1 MKVSLN
7 WIRDYVKLPAD
18 ADLKKLA
25 FDLTMSTVEV
35 EDTVDL
41 GAAFH
46 DMVVGVIN
54 TIEQHP
60 NADKLRVCK
69 TDIGGGDIKDIVCGG
84 SNLREG
90 MKVAVALPGSVC
102 RWHGEGEPVEIKKS
116 KLRGME
122 SYGMICGAVEIGL
135 ENLFPSTE
143 EAHILDL
150 SEFDAMAG
158 TPLADALDLN
168 DIILEI
174 DNKSMTNR
182 PDLWG
187 HYGIAREIAAL
198 YDLPMVEFPHF
209 DRNVENTSGFH
220 VTVEDAERCP
230 RYLSAQIEGLYVKPS
245 PYQMQS
251 RIWKVGMRPINALV
265 DVTNYVML
273 ATGQPTHAFDSDH
286 IAGHVIVRRAGEGE
300 KLLLLNGKELALSS
314 DDLVIAD
321 DAGVVGLAGVMGGA
335 KDSILPETSKVILE
349 VANFDAKGIRRTA
362 LRYDNRTEASARYE
376 KAIDP
381 ERCDQAF
388 DLSMQL
394 FRELYPEMQVTG
406 LVDQYPQHLKQAEI
420 DVALSWLER
429 RLGKRLPPEE
439 IKHKMELL
447 GYTITFSG
455 DNMHVVVPTWRSTG
469 DVSIQAD
476 IMEEVARMYGYEN
489 FEAEPITTSFDGAI
503 NQLDKDLE
511 RHIKEYLA
519 IRCGMQEVFNYP
531 WMDEQF
537 VNAVLQ
543 STDGIL
549 YLSTPPSPA
558 EKYIRSSLLPNLCK
572 DVVKNERYYSEFA
585 IFETAQVFRDENYTS
600 PYDERE
606 KLPSQRKNV
615 AGAFA
620 SAGKDVTA
628 LFRKAKGVIEMMPR
642 YTHMEGFTF
651 RQTEKPVWADNVVW
665 LNIYLGEE
673 KVGDLA
679 LLAKKVSMACGIRNL
694 NVMLFEIDQDSL
706 KPFKS
711 RTNTFT
717 HMPEYPMTD
726 YDISMLLDGE
736 VQWKDVA
743 QTIGGVKSELLHGAA
758 FVDEYRGKQ
767 VPDGKKSMTVRLT
780 IGAKD
785 KTLTS
790 TEIEEA
796 ASNVLKKLVKR
807 FGAEL
812 RSK

>member
-7 WIRDYVKLPAD
+7 WIKDYVDLPAD
-18 ADLKKLA
+18 MDLKRLA
-25 FDLTMSTVEV
+25 YDLTMSTVEV
-35 EDTVDL
+35 EDTIELAKQFDN
-41 GAAFH
+41 
-46 DMVVGVIN
+46 MVVGRIK

-60 NADKLRVCK
+60 NADKLKVCK
-69 TDIGGGDIKDIVCGG
+69 TDIGGEVKDIVCGG
-84 SNLREG
+84 TNLRAG
-90 MKVAVALPGSVC
+90 MKVAVALPGAMC
-102 RWHGEGEPVEIKKS
+102 RWHGEGEPVEIKQS
-116 KLRGME
+116 KLRGVE
-122 SYGMICGAVEIGL
+122 SYGMICGAAEIGL
-135 ENLFPSTE
+135 ADLFPTKE

-150 SEFDAMAG
+150 SDFDAPAG

-198 YDLPMVEFPHF
+198 YDLPMKEFPHF
-209 DRNVENTSGFH
+209 DRNVENTAGFH

-230 RYLSAQIEGLYVKPS
+230 RYLSAQIEGLSVKPA
-245 PYQMQS
+245 PYEMQS
-251 RIWKVGMRPINALV
+251 RIWRVGMRPINALV
-265 DVTNYVML
+265 DITNYVML

-286 IAGHVIVRRAGEGE
+286 IAGHIIVRRAGEGE
-300 KLLLLNGKELALSS
+300 KLLLLNGKELTLTA

-335 KDSILPETSKVILE
+335 KDSILPETDKVILE

-394 FRELYPEMQVTG
+394 LSQLYPEMKVTG
-406 LVDQYPQHLKQAEI
+406 LVDEYPTHLKQAEI

-429 RLGKRLPPEE
+429 RLGKRLLPEE
-439 IKHKMELL
+439 IRHKLELL
-447 GYTITFSG
+447 GYTVSFEG
-455 DNMHVVVPTWRSTG
+455 DNMHLVVPTWRSTG

-489 FEAEPITTSFDGAI
+489 FEAEPITTTFDGAI

-511 RHIKEYLA
+511 RRIKEYLA
-519 IRCGMQEVFNYP
+519 IRCGMQEIFTYP

-543 STDGIL
+543 STEGIL
-549 YLSTPPSPA
+549 SLSTPPSPA
-558 EKYIRSSLLPNLCK
+558 ERFVRSSLLPNLCK
-572 DVVKNERYYSEFA
+572 AVVKNERYFNDFA
-585 IFETAQVFRDENYTS
+585 IFETAQVFRDENYTA
-600 PYDERE
+600 PYDARE

-620 SAGKDVTA
+620 STDKDITA
-628 LFRKAKGVIEMMPR
+628 LFRRVKGVVEMMAR
-642 YTHMEGFTF
+642 YVHMETLTF
-651 RQTEKPVWADNVVW
+651 RQEEKPIWADNVVW
-665 LNIYLGEE
+665 LNIYRGEE
-673 KVGDLA
+673 KVGDFA
-679 LLAKKVSMACGIRNL
+679 LLAKKVSMACGIKNL
-694 NVMLFEIDQDSL
+694 NVMLFQLDQDSL
-706 KPFKS
+706 VPLKS

-717 HMPEYPMTD
+717 HIAEYPMTD
-726 YDISMLLDGE
+726 YDISLLLDGS
-736 VQWKDVA
+736 VQWKDVV
-743 QTIGGVKSELLHGAA
+743 QTVGGIKSELLHGVS

-767 VPDGKKSMTVRLT
+767 VPAGKKSLTLRLS
-780 IGAKD
+780 IGSKE

-790 TEIEEA
+790 AEIEEVA
-796 ASNVLKKLVKR
+796 AGVLRKIAKR

-812 RSK
+812 RH

>member
-7 WIRDYVKLPAD
+7 WIRDYVQLPAD

-25 FDLTMSTVEV
+25 YDLTMSTVEV
-35 EDTVDL
+35 EDATDL
-41 GAAFH
+41 GASFH

-60 NADKLRVCK
+60 NADKLKMCK
-69 TDIGGGDIKDIVCGG
+69 TDIGGRVEDIVCGG

-90 MKVAVALPGSVC
+90 MKVAVALPGAMC
-102 RWHGEGEPVEIKKS
+102 KWHGEGDLVEIKKS
-116 KLRGME
+116 KLRGVD

-135 ENLFPSTE
+135 ADLFPTKE

-150 SEFDAMAG
+150 SDFDAPAG

-198 YDLPMVEFPHF
+198 YDLPMTQFPHF

-230 RYLSAQIEGLYVKPS
+230 RMTGTQIENVCVKPA
-245 PYQMQS
+245 PYWMQV
-251 RIWKVGMRPINALV
+251 RIWKTGMRPINALV
-265 DVTNYVML
+265 DITNYVML
-273 ATGQPTHAFDSDH
+273 ATGQPSHAYDSDH
-286 IAGHVIVRRAGEGE
+286 IAGHIIVRRAKAGET
-300 KLLLLNGKELALSS
+300 LTLLNGKELPLST
-314 DDLVIAD
+314 DDLTIAD
-321 DAGVVGLAGVMGGA
+321 DAGIVGLAGVMGGA
-335 KDSILPETSKVILE
+335 KDSILPTTSKVILE
-349 VANFDAKGIRRTA
+349 IANFQAAGIRRTA

-381 ERCDQAF
+381 ERCDQAL

-394 FRELYPEMQVTG
+394 FSDLYPEMKVTG
-406 LVDQYPQHLKQAEI
+406 LVDEYPRHLKQAEI
-420 DVALSWLER
+420 DVPLSWLER
-429 RLGKRLPPEE
+429 RLGKRLSPDE

-447 GYTITFSG
+447 GYSITFNS
-455 DNMHVVVPTWRSTG
+455 DNMHVMVPTWRSTG

-489 FEAEPITTSFDGAI
+489 FEAEPITTTFDGAI

-511 RHIKEYLA
+511 RRIKEYLA
-519 IRCGMQEVFNYP
+519 IRCGMQEIFTYP
-531 WMDEQF
+531 WMEESY

-543 STDGIL
+543 STEGIL
-549 YLSTPPSPA
+549 SLSTPPSPA
-558 EKYIRSSLLPNLCK
+558 ERFVRSSLLPNLCK
-572 DVVKNERYYSEFA
+572 AVVKNERYFDEFS

-600 PYDERE
+600 PYDPRE

-620 SAGKDVTA
+620 TTDKDITA
-628 LFRKAKGVIEMMPR
+628 LFRKAKGVVEMMAR
-642 YTHMEGFTF
+642 YVHMETLTF

-665 LNIYLGEE
+665 LNIYRGDE

-679 LLAKKVSMACGIRNL
+679 LLAKKVSMVCGIKNL
-694 NVMLFEIDQDSL
+694 NVMLFQLDQDSL
-706 KPFKS
+706 VPLKS

-717 HMPEYPMTD
+717 HLAEYPMTD
-726 YDISMLLDGE
+726 YDISLLVDGS

-743 QTIGGVKSELLHGAA
+743 QTVRGIKSELLHGAA

-767 VPDGKKSMTVRLT
+767 VPAGKKSLTLRLA
-780 IGAKD
+780 IGSKD

-790 TEIEEA
+790 AEIEEV
-796 ASNVLKKLVKR
+796 ASGVLNKIAKR

-812 RSK
+812 RR

>member
-7 WIRDYVKLPAD
+7 WIRDYVQLPAD

-25 FDLTMSTVEV
+25 YDLTMSTVEV
-35 EDTVDL
+35 EDATDL
-41 GAAFH
+41 GASFH

-60 NADKLRVCK
+60 NADKLKVCK
-69 TDIGGGDIKDIVCGG
+69 TDIGGRVENIVCGG

-90 MKVAVALPGSVC
+90 MKVAVALPGAMC
-102 RWHGEGEPVEIKKS
+102 KWHGEGDLVEIKKS
-116 KLRGME
+116 KLRGVD

-135 ENLFPSTE
+135 ADLFPTKE

-150 SEFDAMAG
+150 SDFDAPAG

-198 YDLPMVEFPHF
+198 YDLPMTQFPHF

-230 RYLSAQIEGLYVKPS
+230 RMTGTQIENVCVKPA
-245 PYQMQS
+245 PYWMQV
-251 RIWKVGMRPINALV
+251 RIWKTGMRPINALV
-265 DVTNYVML
+265 DITNYVML
-273 ATGQPTHAFDSDH
+273 ATGQPSHAYDSDH
-286 IAGHVIVRRAGEGE
+286 IAGHIIVRRAKAGET
-300 KLLLLNGKELALSS
+300 LTLLNGKELPLST
-314 DDLVIAD
+314 DDLTIAD
-321 DAGVVGLAGVMGGA
+321 DAGIVGLAGVMGGA
-335 KDSILPETSKVILE
+335 KDSILPTTSKVILE
-349 VANFDAKGIRRTA
+349 IANFQAAGIRRTA

-381 ERCDQAF
+381 ERCDQAL

-394 FRELYPEMQVTG
+394 FSDLYPEMKVTG
-406 LVDQYPQHLKQAEI
+406 LVDEYPRHLKPAEI

-429 RLGKRLPPEE
+429 RLGKRLSPDE

-447 GYTITFSG
+447 GYSITFNG

-489 FEAEPITTSFDGAI
+489 FEAEPITTTFDGAI

-511 RHIKEYLA
+511 RRIKEYLA
-519 IRCGMQEVFNYP
+519 IRCGMQEIFTYP
-531 WMDEQF
+531 WMEESY

-543 STDGIL
+543 STEGIL
-549 YLSTPPSPA
+549 SLSTPPSPA
-558 EKYIRSSLLPNLCK
+558 ERFVRSSLLPNLCK
-572 DVVKNERYYSEFA
+572 AVVKNERYFDEFS

-600 PYDERE
+600 PYDPRE

-620 SAGKDVTA
+620 TTDKDITA
-628 LFRKAKGVIEMMPR
+628 LFRKAKGVVEMMAR
-642 YTHMEGFTF
+642 YVHMEALTF
-651 RQTEKPVWADNVVW
+651 KQAEKPVWADNVVW
-665 LNIYLGEE
+665 LNIYRGDE

-679 LLAKKVSMACGIRNL
+679 LLAKKVSMACGIKNM
-694 NVMLFEIDQDSL
+694 NVMLFQLDQDSL
-706 KPFKS
+706 VPLKS

-717 HMPEYPMTD
+717 HLAEYPMTD
-726 YDISMLLDGE
+726 YDISLLVDGS

-743 QTIGGVKSELLHGAA
+743 QTVRGIKSELLHGAA

-767 VPDGKKSMTVRLT
+767 VPAGKKSLTLRLA
-780 IGAKD
+780 IGSKD

-790 TEIEEA
+790 AEIEEV
-796 ASNVLKKLVKR
+796 ASGVLNKIAKR

-812 RSK
+812 RR

>member
-1 MKVSLN
+1 M
-7 WIRDYVKLPAD
+7 
-18 ADLKKLA
+18 
-25 FDLTMSTVEV
+25 
-35 EDTVDL
+35 
-41 GAAFH
+41 
-46 DMVVGVIN
+46 
-54 TIEQHP
+54 
-60 NADKLRVCK
+60 
-69 TDIGGGDIKDIVCGG
+69 
-84 SNLREG
+84 
-90 MKVAVALPGSVC
+90 
-102 RWHGEGEPVEIKKS
+102 EIKKS
-116 KLRGME
+116 KLRGVD

-135 ENLFPSTE
+135 ADLFPTKE

-150 SEFDAMAG
+150 SDFDAPAG

-198 YDLPMVEFPHF
+198 YDLPMTQFPHF

-230 RYLSAQIEGLYVKPS
+230 RMTGTQIENVCVKPA
-245 PYQMQS
+245 PYWMQV
-251 RIWKVGMRPINALV
+251 RIWKTGMRPINALV
-265 DVTNYVML
+265 DITNYVML
-273 ATGQPTHAFDSDH
+273 ATGQPSHAYDSDH
-286 IAGHVIVRRAGEGE
+286 IAGHIIVRRAKAGET
-300 KLLLLNGKELALSS
+300 LTLLNGKELPLST
-314 DDLVIAD
+314 DDLTIAD
-321 DAGVVGLAGVMGGA
+321 DAGIVGLAGVMGGA
-335 KDSILPETSKVILE
+335 KDSILPTTSKVILE
-349 VANFDAKGIRRTA
+349 IANFQAAGIRRTA

-381 ERCDQAF
+381 ERCDQAL

-394 FRELYPEMQVTG
+394 FSDLYPEMKVTG
-406 LVDQYPQHLKQAEI
+406 LVDEYPRHLKPAEI
-420 DVALSWLER
+420 DVPLSWLER
-429 RLGKRLPPEE
+429 RLGKRLPPDE

-447 GYTITFSG
+447 GYSITFNG

-489 FEAEPITTSFDGAI
+489 FEAEPITTTFDGAI

-511 RHIKEYLA
+511 RRIKEYLA
-519 IRCGMQEVFNYP
+519 IRCGMQEIFTYP
-531 WMDEQF
+531 WMEESY

-543 STDGIL
+543 STEGIL
-549 YLSTPPSPA
+549 SLSTPPSPA
-558 EKYIRSSLLPNLCK
+558 ERFVRSSLLPNLCK
-572 DVVKNERYYSEFA
+572 AVVKNERYFNEFS

-600 PYDERE
+600 PYDPRE

-620 SAGKDVTA
+620 TTGKDITA
-628 LFRKAKGVIEMMPR
+628 LFRKAKGVVEMMAR
-642 YTHMEGFTF
+642 YVHMETLTF

-665 LNIYLGEE
+665 LNIYRGDE

-679 LLAKKVSMACGIRNL
+679 LLAKKVSMACGIKNM
-694 NVMLFEIDQDSL
+694 NVMLFQLDQDSL
-706 KPFKS
+706 VPLKS

-717 HMPEYPMTD
+717 HLAEYPMTD
-726 YDISMLLDGE
+726 YDISLLVDGS

-743 QTIGGVKSELLHGAA
+743 QTVRGIKSELLHGAA

-767 VPDGKKSMTVRLT
+767 VPAGKKSLTLRLA
-780 IGAKD
+780 IGSKD

-790 TEIEEA
+790 AEIEEV
-796 ASNVLKKLVKR
+796 ASGVLNKIAKR

-812 RSK
+812 RR

>member
-7 WIRDYVKLPAD
+7 WIRDYVQLPAD

-25 FDLTMSTVEV
+25 YDLTMSTVEV
-35 EDTVDL
+35 EDTIELAKQFD
-41 GAAFH
+41 H
-46 DMVVGVIN
+46 MVVGVIN

-60 NADKLRVCK
+60 NADKLRVCM
-69 TDIGGGDIKDIVCGG
+69 TDIGGRVESIVCGG

-116 KLRGME
+116 KLRGVD

-135 ENLFPSTE
+135 ADLFPTKE

-150 SEFDAMAG
+150 SDFDAPAG

-198 YDLPMVEFPHF
+198 YDLPMKEFPHF
-209 DRNVENTSGFH
+209 DRNVANTSGFH

-230 RYLSAQIEGLYVKPS
+230 RYLSAQIEGLSVKPA

-265 DVTNYVML
+265 DITNYVML

-300 KLLLLNGKELALSS
+300 KLLLLNGKELALSG

-335 KDSILPETSKVILE
+335 KDSILPETDKVILE

-394 FRELYPEMQVTG
+394 LGQLYPEIKVTG
-406 LVDQYPQHLKQAEI
+406 LVDEYPRHLKQAEI
-420 DVALSWLER
+420 DVPLSWLER

-439 IKHKMELL
+439 IRHKMELL
-447 GYTITFSG
+447 GYDISFSG
-455 DNMHVVVPTWRSTG
+455 NNMHVVVPTWRSTG

-489 FEAEPITTSFDGAI
+489 FEAEPITTTFDGAI

-511 RHIKEYLA
+511 RRIKEYLA
-519 IRCGMQEVFNYP
+519 IRCGMQEIFTYP
-531 WMDEQF
+531 WMEESY

-543 STDGIL
+543 STEGIL
-549 YLSTPPSPA
+549 SLSTPPSPA
-558 EKYIRSSLLPNLCK
+558 ERFVRSSLLPNLCK
-572 DVVKNERYYSEFA
+572 AVVKNERYFDEFS

-600 PYDERE
+600 PYDPRE

-620 SAGKDVTA
+620 SADKDITA
-628 LFRKAKGVIEMMPR
+628 LFRKAKGVVEMMAR
-642 YTHMEGFTF
+642 YVHMETLTF

-665 LNIYLGEE
+665 LNICRGEE

-679 LLAKKVSMACGIRNL
+679 LLSKKVSMACGIKNL
-694 NVMLFEIDQDSL
+694 NVMLFQLDQDSL
-706 KPFKS
+706 VPLKS

-717 HMPEYPMTD
+717 HMAEYPMTD
-726 YDISMLLDGE
+726 YDISLLLDGS
-736 VQWKDVA
+736 VQWKDVL
-743 QTIGGVKSELLHGAA
+743 QTVGGIKSELLHGAS

-767 VPDGKKSMTVRLT
+767 VPAGKKSLTLRLS
-780 IGAKD
+780 IGSKE

-790 TEIEEA
+790 SEIEEV
-796 ASNVLKKLVKR
+796 ASNVLNKIAKR

-812 RSK
+812 RR

>member
-7 WIRDYVKLPAD
+7 WIRDYVQLPAD

-25 FDLTMSTVEV
+25 YDLTMSTVEV
-35 EDTVDL
+35 EDATDL
-41 GAAFH
+41 GASFH

-60 NADKLRVCK
+60 NADKLKVCK
-69 TDIGGGDIKDIVCGG
+69 TDIGGRVEDIVCGG

-90 MKVAVALPGSVC
+90 MKVAVALPGAMC
-102 RWHGEGEPVEIKKS
+102 KWHGEGDLVEIKKS
-116 KLRGME
+116 KLRGVD

-135 ENLFPSTE
+135 ADLFPTKE

-150 SEFDAMAG
+150 SDFDAPAG

-198 YDLPMVEFPHF
+198 YDLPMTQFPHF
-209 DRNVENTSGFH
+209 GRNVVNTAGFH

-230 RYLSAQIEGLYVKPS
+230 RMTGTQIENVCVKPA
-245 PYQMQS
+245 PYWMQV
-251 RIWKVGMRPINALV
+251 RIWKTGMRPINALV
-265 DVTNYVML
+265 DITNYVML
-273 ATGQPTHAFDSDH
+273 ATGQPSHAYDSDH
-286 IAGHVIVRRAGEGE
+286 IAGHIIVRRAKAGET
-300 KLLLLNGKELALSS
+300 LTLLNGKELPLST
-314 DDLVIAD
+314 DDLTIAD
-321 DAGVVGLAGVMGGA
+321 DAGIVGLAGVMGGA
-335 KDSILPETSKVILE
+335 KDSILPTTSKVILE
-349 VANFDAKGIRRTA
+349 IANFQAAGIRRTA

-381 ERCDQAF
+381 ERCDQAL

-394 FRELYPEMQVTG
+394 FSDLYPEMKVTG
-406 LVDQYPQHLKQAEI
+406 LVDEYPRHLKQAEI
-420 DVALSWLER
+420 DVPLSWLER
-429 RLGKRLPPEE
+429 RLGKRLSPDE

-447 GYTITFSG
+447 GYSITFNG

-489 FEAEPITTSFDGAI
+489 FEAEPITTTFDGAI

-511 RHIKEYLA
+511 RRIKEYLA
-519 IRCGMQEVFNYP
+519 IRCGMQEIFTYP
-531 WMDEQF
+531 WMEESY

-543 STDGIL
+543 STEGIL
-549 YLSTPPSPA
+549 SLSTPPSPA
-558 EKYIRSSLLPNLCK
+558 ERFVRSSLLPNLCK
-572 DVVKNERYYSEFA
+572 AVVKNERYFNEFS

-600 PYDERE
+600 PYDPRE

-620 SAGKDVTA
+620 TTDKDITA
-628 LFRKAKGVIEMMPR
+628 LFRKAKGVVEMMAR
-642 YTHMEGFTF
+642 YVHMEALTF

-665 LNIYLGEE
+665 LNIYRSEE

-679 LLAKKVSMACGIRNL
+679 LLAKKVSMACGIKNM
-694 NVMLFEIDQDSL
+694 NVMLFQLDQDSL
-706 KPFKS
+706 VPLKS

-717 HMPEYPMTD
+717 HLAEYPMTD
-726 YDISMLLDGE
+726 YDISLLVDGS

-743 QTIGGVKSELLHGAA
+743 QTVRGIKSELLHGAA

-767 VPDGKKSMTVRLT
+767 VPAGKKSLTLRLA
-780 IGAKD
+780 IGSKD

-790 TEIEEA
+790 AEIEEV
-796 ASNVLKKLVKR
+796 ASGVLNKIAKR

-812 RSK
+812 RR

>member
-7 WIRDYVKLPAD
+7 WIRDYVQLPAD

-25 FDLTMSTVEV
+25 YDLTMSTVEV
-35 EDTVDL
+35 EDTIELAKQFD
-41 GAAFH
+41 H
-46 DMVVGVIN
+46 MVVGVIN

-60 NADKLRVCK
+60 NADKLRVCM
-69 TDIGGGDIKDIVCGG
+69 TDIGGRVESIVCGG

-90 MKVAVALPGSVC
+90 MKVAVALPGSMC

-116 KLRGME
+116 KLRGVD

-135 ENLFPSTE
+135 ADLFPTDG
-143 EAHILDL
+143 EAVILDL
-150 SEFDAMAG
+150 SDFDAPAG

-198 YDLPMVEFPHF
+198 YDLPMKEFPHF

-230 RYLSAQIEGLYVKPS
+230 RMTGTQIENVCVKPA
-245 PYQMQS
+245 PYWMQV
-251 RIWKVGMRPINALV
+251 RIWKTGMRPINALV
-265 DVTNYVML
+265 DITNYVML
-273 ATGQPTHAFDSDH
+273 ATGQPSHAYDSDH
-286 IAGHVIVRRAGEGE
+286 IAGHIIVRRAKAGET
-300 KLLLLNGKELALSS
+300 LTLLNGKELPLST
-314 DDLVIAD
+314 DDLTIAD
-321 DAGVVGLAGVMGGA
+321 DAGIVGLAGVMGGA
-335 KDSILPETSKVILE
+335 KDSILPTTNKVILE
-349 VANFDAKGIRRTA
+349 IANFQAAGIRRTA

-394 FRELYPEMQVTG
+394 FRELYPDMQVTG
-406 LVDQYPQHLKQAEI
+406 LADYYPVPLQKAEI
-420 DVALSWLER
+420 DVPVSWLER
-429 RLGKRLPPEE
+429 RLGKTLTPED
-439 IKHKMELL
+439 ITAKLAPL
-447 GYTITFSG
+447 GFQLTFSG

-469 DVSIQAD
+469 DVSIKAD

-489 FEAEPITTSFDGAI
+489 FEAEPITTTFDGAI

-511 RHIKEYLA
+511 RRIKEYLA
-519 IRCGMQEVFNYP
+519 IRCGMQEIFTYP
-531 WMDEQF
+531 WMEESY

-543 STDGIL
+543 STEGIL
-549 YLSTPPSPA
+549 SLSTPPSPA
-558 EKYIRSSLLPNLCK
+558 ERFVRSSLLPNLCK
-572 DVVKNERYYSEFA
+572 AVVKNERYFDEFS

-600 PYDERE
+600 PYDPRE

-615 AGAFA
+615 AGAFVTTD
-620 SAGKDVTA
+620 KDITA
-628 LFRKAKGVIEMMPR
+628 LFRKAKGVVEMMAR
-642 YTHMEGFTF
+642 YVHMETLTF

-665 LNIYLGEE
+665 LNICRGEE

-679 LLAKKVSMACGIRNL
+679 LLSKKVSMACGIKNL
-694 NVMLFEIDQDSL
+694 NVMLFQLDQDSL
-706 KPFKS
+706 VPLKS

-717 HMPEYPMTD
+717 HMAEYPMTD
-726 YDISMLLDGE
+726 YDISLLLDGS
-736 VQWKDVA
+736 VQWKDVL
-743 QTIGGVKSELLHGAA
+743 QTVGGIKSELLHGAS

-767 VPDGKKSMTVRLT
+767 VPAGKKSLTLRLS
-780 IGAKD
+780 IGSKE

-790 TEIEEA
+790 SEIEEV
-796 ASNVLKKLVKR
+796 ASNVLNKIAKR

-812 RSK
+812 RR

>member
-7 WIRDYVKLPAD
+7 WIRDYVQLPAD

-25 FDLTMSTVEV
+25 YDLTMSTVEV
-35 EDTVDL
+35 EDTIELAKQFD
-41 GAAFH
+41 H
-46 DMVVGVIN
+46 MVVGVIN

-60 NADKLRVCK
+60 NADKLRVCM
-69 TDIGGGDIKDIVCGG
+69 TDIGGRVESIVCGG

-90 MKVAVALPGSVC
+90 MKVAVALPGAVC

-116 KLRGME
+116 KLRGVD

-135 ENLFPSTE
+135 ADLFPTKE

-150 SEFDAMAG
+150 SDFDAPAG

-198 YDLPMVEFPHF
+198 YDLPMKEFPHF
-209 DRNVENTSGFH
+209 DRNVANTAGFH

-230 RYLSAQIEGLYVKPS
+230 RYLSAQIEGLSVKPA

-265 DVTNYVML
+265 DITNYVML

-300 KLLLLNGKELALSS
+300 KLLLLNGKELALSG

-335 KDSILPETSKVILE
+335 KDSILPETDKVILE

-394 FRELYPEMQVTG
+394 LGQLYPEMKVTG
-406 LVDQYPQHLKQAEI
+406 LVDEYPQHLKQAEI
-420 DVALSWLER
+420 DVPLSWLER

-439 IKHKMELL
+439 IRHKMELL
-447 GYTITFSG
+447 GYGIAFSG

-489 FEAEPITTSFDGAI
+489 FEAEPITTTFDGAI

-511 RHIKEYLA
+511 RRIKEYLA
-519 IRCGMQEVFNYP
+519 IRCGMQEIFTYP
-531 WMDEQF
+531 WMEESY

-543 STDGIL
+543 STEGIL
-549 YLSTPPSPA
+549 SLSTPPSPA
-558 EKYIRSSLLPNLCK
+558 ERFVRSSLLPNLCK
-572 DVVKNERYYSEFA
+572 AVVKNERYFNEFS

-620 SAGKDVTA
+620 TTDKDITA
-628 LFRKAKGVIEMMPR
+628 LFRKAKGVVEMMAR
-642 YTHMEGFTF
+642 YVHMETLTF

-665 LNIYLGEE
+665 LNIYRGDE

-679 LLAKKVSMACGIRNL
+679 LLAKKVSMACGIKNL
-694 NVMLFEIDQDSL
+694 NVMLFQLDQDSL
-706 KPFKS
+706 VPLKS

-717 HMPEYPMTD
+717 HMAEYPMTD
-726 YDISMLLDGE
+726 YDISLLLDGS
-736 VQWKDVA
+736 VQWKDVL
-743 QTIGGVKSELLHGAA
+743 QTVGGIKSELLHGAS

-767 VPDGKKSMTVRLT
+767 VPAGKKSLTLRLS
-780 IGAKD
+780 IGSKE

-790 TEIEEA
+790 SEIEEV
-796 ASNVLKKLVKR
+796 ASNVLNKIAKR

-812 RSK
+812 RR

>member
-7 WIRDYVKLPAD
+7 WLRDYVELPHD
-18 ADLKKLA
+18 MDLKRLA
-25 FDLTMSTVEV
+25 YDLTMSTVEV
-35 EDTVDL
+35 EDATDL
-41 GAAFH
+41 GASFH
-46 DMVVGVIN
+46 DMVVGEIREVLP
-54 TIEQHP
+54 HP
-60 NADKLRVCK
+60 NADKLRICR
-69 TDIGGGDIKDIVCGG
+69 TDIGGGTVKEIVCGG
-84 SNLREG
+84 TNLRDG

-102 RWHGEGEPVEIKKS
+102 RWHGEGEPVEIHES
-116 KLRGME
+116 KLRGVD

-135 ENLFPSTE
+135 ADLFPTKE

-150 SEFDAMAG
+150 SDFDAPAG

-198 YDLPMVEFPHF
+198 YDLPMTQFPHF
-209 DRNVENTSGFH
+209 DRNVENTAGFH

-230 RYLSAQIEGLYVKPS
+230 RMTGTQIENVCVKPA
-245 PYQMQS
+245 PYWMQV
-251 RIWKVGMRPINALV
+251 RIWKTGMRPINALV
-265 DVTNYVML
+265 DITNYVML
-273 ATGQPTHAFDSDH
+273 ATGQPSHAYDSDH
-286 IAGHVIVRRAGEGE
+286 IAGHIIVRRAKAGET
-300 KLLLLNGKELALSS
+300 LTLLNGKELPLST
-314 DDLVIAD
+314 DDLTIAD
-321 DAGVVGLAGVMGGA
+321 DAGIVGLAGVMGGA
-335 KDSILPETSKVILE
+335 KDSILPTTSKVILE
-349 VANFDAKGIRRTA
+349 IANFQAAGIRRTA

-381 ERCDQAF
+381 ERCDQAL

-394 FRELYPEMQVTG
+394 FSDLYPEMKVTG
-406 LVDQYPQHLKQAEI
+406 LVDEYPRHLKQAEI
-420 DVALSWLER
+420 DVPLSWLER
-429 RLGKRLPPEE
+429 RLGKRLSPDE

-447 GYTITFSG
+447 GYSITFNG

-489 FEAEPITTSFDGAI
+489 FEAEPITTTFDGAI

-511 RHIKEYLA
+511 RRIKEYLA
-519 IRCGMQEVFNYP
+519 IRCGMQEIFTYP
-531 WMDEQF
+531 WMEESY

-543 STDGIL
+543 STEGIL
-549 YLSTPPSPA
+549 SLSTPPSPA
-558 EKYIRSSLLPNLCK
+558 ERFVRSSLLPNLCK
-572 DVVKNERYYSEFA
+572 AVVKNERYFNEFS

-620 SAGKDVTA
+620 TTGKDITA
-628 LFRKAKGVIEMMPR
+628 LFRKAKGVVEMMAR
-642 YTHMEGFTF
+642 YVHMEALTF
-651 RQTEKPVWADNVVW
+651 KQTEKPVWADNVVW
-665 LNIYLGEE
+665 LNIYRGDE

-679 LLAKKVSMACGIRNL
+679 LLAKKVSMACGIKNL
-694 NVMLFEIDQDSL
+694 NVMLFQLDQDAL
-706 KPFKS
+706 VPLKS

-717 HMPEYPMTD
+717 HLAEYPMTD
-726 YDISMLLDGE
+726 YDISLLVDGS

-743 QTIGGVKSELLHGAA
+743 QTVRGIKSELLHGAA

-767 VPDGKKSMTVRLT
+767 VPAGKKSLTLRLA
-780 IGAKD
+780 IGSKD

-790 TEIEEA
+790 AEIEEV
-796 ASNVLKKLVKR
+796 ASGVLNKIAKR

-812 RSK
+812 RR

>member
-7 WIRDYVKLPAD
+7 WIRDYVQLPAD

-25 FDLTMSTVEV
+25 YDLTMSTVEV
-35 EDTVDL
+35 EDTIELAKQFD
-41 GAAFH
+41 H
-46 DMVVGVIN
+46 MVVGVIN

-60 NADKLRVCK
+60 NADKLRICM
-69 TDIGGGDIKDIVCGG
+69 TDIGGRVESIVCGG

-116 KLRGME
+116 KLRGVD

-135 ENLFPSTE
+135 ADLFPTKE

-150 SEFDAMAG
+150 SDFDAPAG

-198 YDLPMVEFPHF
+198 YDLPMKEFPHF

-230 RYLSAQIEGLYVKPS
+230 RMTGTQIENVCVKPA
-245 PYQMQS
+245 PYWMQV
-251 RIWKVGMRPINALV
+251 RIWKTGMRPINALV
-265 DVTNYVML
+265 DITNYVML
-273 ATGQPTHAFDSDH
+273 ATGQPSHAYDSDH
-286 IAGHVIVRRAGEGE
+286 IAGHIIVRRAKAGET
-300 KLLLLNGKELALSS
+300 LTLLNGKELPLST
-314 DDLVIAD
+314 DDLTIAD
-321 DAGVVGLAGVMGGA
+321 DAGIVGLAGVMGGA
-335 KDSILPETSKVILE
+335 KDSILPTTSKVILE
-349 VANFDAKGIRRTA
+349 IANFQAAGIRRTA

-381 ERCDQAF
+381 ERCDQAL

-394 FRELYPEMQVTG
+394 FSDLYPEMKVTG
-406 LVDQYPQHLKQAEI
+406 LVDEYPQHLKQAEI

-439 IKHKMELL
+439 IRHKMELL
-447 GYTITFSG
+447 GYTISFDG

-489 FEAEPITTSFDGAI
+489 FEAEPITTTFDGAI

-511 RHIKEYLA
+511 RRIKEYLA
-519 IRCGMQEVFNYP
+519 IRCGMQEIFTYP
-531 WMDEQF
+531 WMEESY

-543 STDGIL
+543 STEGIL
-549 YLSTPPSPA
+549 SLSTPPSPA
-558 EKYIRSSLLPNLCK
+558 ERFVRSSLLPNLCK
-572 DVVKNERYYSEFA
+572 AVVKNERYFDEFS

-600 PYDERE
+600 PYDPRE

-615 AGAFA
+615 AGAFVTTD
-620 SAGKDVTA
+620 KDITA
-628 LFRKAKGVIEMMPR
+628 LFRKAKGVVEMMAR
-642 YTHMEGFTF
+642 YVHMEALTF

-665 LNIYLGEE
+665 LNIYRGEE

-679 LLAKKVSMACGIRNL
+679 LLSKKVSMACGIKNL
-694 NVMLFEIDQDSL
+694 NVMLFQLDQDSL
-706 KPFKS
+706 VPLKS

-717 HMPEYPMTD
+717 HMAEYPMTD
-726 YDISMLLDGE
+726 YDISLLLDGS
-736 VQWKDVA
+736 VQWKDVL
-743 QTIGGVKSELLHGAA
+743 QTIGGIKSELLHGAS

-767 VPDGKKSMTVRLT
+767 VPAGKKSLTLRLS
-780 IGAKD
+780 IGSKE

-790 TEIEEA
+790 SEIEEV
-796 ASNVLKKLVKR
+796 ASNVLNKIAKR

-812 RSK
+812 RR

>member
-7 WIRDYVKLPAD
+7 WIRDYVQLPAN

-25 FDLTMSTVEV
+25 YDLTMSTVEV
-35 EDTVDL
+35 EDATDL
-41 GAAFH
+41 GASFH

-60 NADKLRVCK
+60 NADKLKVCK
-69 TDIGGGDIKDIVCGG
+69 TDIGGRVEDIVCGG

-90 MKVAVALPGSVC
+90 MKVAVALPGAMC
-102 RWHGEGEPVEIKKS
+102 KWHGEGDLVEIKKS
-116 KLRGME
+116 KLRGVD

-135 ENLFPSTE
+135 ADLFPTKE

-150 SEFDAMAG
+150 SDFDAPAG

-198 YDLPMVEFPHF
+198 YDLPMTQFPHF

-230 RYLSAQIEGLYVKPS
+230 RMTGTQIENVCVKPA
-245 PYQMQS
+245 PYWMQV
-251 RIWKVGMRPINALV
+251 RIWKTGMRPINALV
-265 DVTNYVML
+265 DITNYVML
-273 ATGQPTHAFDSDH
+273 ATGQPSHAYDSDH
-286 IAGHVIVRRAGEGE
+286 IAGHIIVRRAKAGET
-300 KLLLLNGKELALSS
+300 LTLLNGKELPLST
-314 DDLVIAD
+314 DDLTIAD
-321 DAGVVGLAGVMGGA
+321 DAGIVGLAGVMGGA
-335 KDSILPETSKVILE
+335 KDSILPTTSKVILE
-349 VANFDAKGIRRTA
+349 IANFQAAGIRRTA

-381 ERCDQAF
+381 ERCDQAL

-394 FRELYPEMQVTG
+394 FSDLYPEMKVTG
-406 LVDQYPQHLKQAEI
+406 LVDEYPRHLKQAEI
-420 DVALSWLER
+420 DVPLSWLER
-429 RLGKRLPPEE
+429 RLGKRLSPDE

-447 GYTITFSG
+447 GYGITFNG

-489 FEAEPITTSFDGAI
+489 FEAEPITTTFDGAI

-511 RHIKEYLA
+511 RRIKEYLA
-519 IRCGMQEVFNYP
+519 IRCGMQEIFTYP
-531 WMDEQF
+531 WMEESY

-543 STDGIL
+543 STEGIL
-549 YLSTPPSPA
+549 SLSTPPSPA
-558 EKYIRSSLLPNLCK
+558 ERFVRSSLLPNLCK
-572 DVVKNERYYSEFA
+572 AVVKNERYFNEFS

-600 PYDERE
+600 PYDPRE

-620 SAGKDVTA
+620 TTDKDITA
-628 LFRKAKGVIEMMPR
+628 LFRKAKGVVEMMAR
-642 YTHMEGFTF
+642 YVHMEALTF
-651 RQTEKPVWADNVVW
+651 KQAEKPVWADNVVW
-665 LNIYLGEE
+665 LNIYRGDE

-679 LLAKKVSMACGIRNL
+679 LLAKKVSMACGIKNM
-694 NVMLFEIDQDSL
+694 NVMLFQLDQDSL
-706 KPFKS
+706 VPLKS

-717 HMPEYPMTD
+717 HLAEYPMTD
-726 YDISMLLDGE
+726 YDISLLVDGS

-743 QTIGGVKSELLHGAA
+743 QTVRGIKSELLHGAA

-767 VPDGKKSMTVRLT
+767 VPAGKKSLTLRLA
-780 IGAKD
+780 IGSKD

-790 TEIEEA
+790 AEIEEV
-796 ASNVLKKLVKR
+796 ASGVLNKIAKR

-812 RSK
+812 RR

>member
-7 WIRDYVKLPAD
+7 WIRDYVQLPAD

-25 FDLTMSTVEV
+25 YDLTMSTVEV
-35 EDTVDL
+35 EDATDL
-41 GAAFH
+41 GASFH

-60 NADKLRVCK
+60 NADKLKVCK
-69 TDIGGGDIKDIVCGG
+69 TDIGGRVEDIVCGG

-90 MKVAVALPGSVC
+90 MKVAVALPGAMC
-102 RWHGEGEPVEIKKS
+102 KWHGEGDLVEIKKS
-116 KLRGME
+116 KLRGVD

-135 ENLFPSTE
+135 ADLFPTKE

-150 SEFDAMAG
+150 SDFDAPAG

-198 YDLPMVEFPHF
+198 YDLPMTQFPHF

-230 RYLSAQIEGLYVKPS
+230 RMTGTQIENVCVKPA
-245 PYQMQS
+245 PYWMQV
-251 RIWKVGMRPINALV
+251 RIWKTGMRPINALV
-265 DVTNYVML
+265 DITNYVML
-273 ATGQPTHAFDSDH
+273 ATGQPSHAYDSDH
-286 IAGHVIVRRAGEGE
+286 IAGHIIVRRAKAGET
-300 KLLLLNGKELALSS
+300 LTLLNGKELPLST
-314 DDLVIAD
+314 DDLTIAD
-321 DAGVVGLAGVMGGA
+321 DAGIVGLAGVMGGA
-335 KDSILPETSKVILE
+335 KDSILPTTSKVILE
-349 VANFDAKGIRRTA
+349 IANFQAAGIRRTA

-381 ERCDQAF
+381 ERCDQAL

-394 FRELYPEMQVTG
+394 FSDLYPEMKVTG
-406 LVDQYPQHLKQAEI
+406 LVDEYPRHLKQAEI
-420 DVALSWLER
+420 DVPLSWLER
-429 RLGKRLPPEE
+429 RLGKRLSPDE

-447 GYTITFSG
+447 GYGITFNG

-489 FEAEPITTSFDGAI
+489 FEAEPITTTFDGAI

-511 RHIKEYLA
+511 RRIKEYLA
-519 IRCGMQEVFNYP
+519 IRCGMQEIFTYP
-531 WMDEQF
+531 WMEESY
-537 VNAVLQ
+537 VNAVLL
-543 STDGIL
+543 STEGIL
-549 YLSTPPSPA
+549 SLSTPPSPA
-558 EKYIRSSLLPNLCK
+558 ERFVRSSLLPNLCK
-572 DVVKNERYYSEFA
+572 AVVKNERYFDEFS

-600 PYDERE
+600 PYDPRE

-620 SAGKDVTA
+620 TTDKDITA
-628 LFRKAKGVIEMMPR
+628 LFRKAKGVVEMMAR
-642 YTHMEGFTF
+642 YVHMETLTF

-665 LNIYLGEE
+665 LNIYRGDE

-679 LLAKKVSMACGIRNL
+679 LLAKKVSMACGIKNM
-694 NVMLFEIDQDSL
+694 NVMLFQLDQDSL
-706 KPFKS
+706 VPLKS

-717 HMPEYPMTD
+717 HLAEYPMTD
-726 YDISMLLDGE
+726 YDISLLVDGS

-743 QTIGGVKSELLHGAA
+743 QTVRGIKSELLHGAA

-767 VPDGKKSMTVRLT
+767 VPAGKKSLTLRLA
-780 IGAKD
+780 IGSKD

-790 TEIEEA
+790 AEIEEV
-796 ASNVLKKLVKR
+796 ASGVLNKIAKR

-812 RSK
+812 RR

>member
-1 MKVSLN
+1 M
-7 WIRDYVKLPAD
+7 
-18 ADLKKLA
+18 
-25 FDLTMSTVEV
+25 
-35 EDTVDL
+35 
-41 GAAFH
+41 
-46 DMVVGVIN
+46 
-54 TIEQHP
+54 
-60 NADKLRVCK
+60 CK
-69 TDIGGGDIKDIVCGG
+69 
-84 SNLREG
+84 
-90 MKVAVALPGSVC
+90 
-102 RWHGEGEPVEIKKS
+102 WHGEGDLVEIKKS
-116 KLRGME
+116 KLRGVD

-135 ENLFPSTE
+135 ADLFPTKE

-150 SEFDAMAG
+150 SDFDAPAG

-198 YDLPMVEFPHF
+198 YDLPMTQFPHF
-209 DRNVENTSGFH
+209 DRNVENTAGFH

-230 RYLSAQIEGLYVKPS
+230 RYLSAQIEGLNVKPA
-245 PYQMQS
+245 PYQMQN

-265 DVTNYVML
+265 DITNYVML

-335 KDSILPETSKVILE
+335 KDSILPDTSKVILE

-394 FRELYPEMQVTG
+394 FSQLYPEIKVTG
-406 LVDQYPQHLKQAEI
+406 LVDQYPEHLKQAEI
-420 DVALSWLER
+420 DVPLSWLER
-429 RLGKRLPPEE
+429 RLGKRLSPDE

-447 GYTITFSG
+447 GYGISFDG

-489 FEAEPITTSFDGAI
+489 FEAEPITTTFDGAI

-511 RHIKEYLA
+511 RRIKEYLA
-519 IRCGMQEVFNYP
+519 IRCGMQEIFTYP
-531 WMDEQF
+531 WMEESY

-543 STDGIL
+543 STEGIL
-549 YLSTPPSPA
+549 SLSTPPSPA
-558 EKYIRSSLLPNLCK
+558 ERFVRSSLLPNLCK
-572 DVVKNERYYSEFA
+572 AVVKNERYFDEFS

-600 PYDERE
+600 PYDPRE

-620 SAGKDVTA
+620 TTDKDITA
-628 LFRKAKGVIEMMPR
+628 LFRKAKGVVEMMAR
-642 YTHMEGFTF
+642 YVHMEALTF
-651 RQTEKPVWADNVVW
+651 KQAEKPVWADNVVW
-665 LNIYLGEE
+665 LNIYRGDE

-679 LLAKKVSMACGIRNL
+679 LLAKKVSMACGIKNM
-694 NVMLFEIDQDSL
+694 NVMLFQLDQDSL
-706 KPFKS
+706 VPLKS

-717 HMPEYPMTD
+717 HLAEYPMTD
-726 YDISMLLDGE
+726 YDISLLVDGS

-743 QTIGGVKSELLHGAA
+743 QTVRGIKSELLHGAA

-767 VPDGKKSMTVRLT
+767 VPAGKKSLTLRLA
-780 IGAKD
+780 IGSKD

-790 TEIEEA
+790 AEIEEV
-796 ASNVLKKLVKR
+796 ASGVLNKIAKR

-812 RSK
+812 RR

>member
-7 WIRDYVKLPAD
+7 WIRDYVQLPAD

-25 FDLTMSTVEV
+25 YDLTMSTVEV
-35 EDTVDL
+35 EDTIELAKQFD
-41 GAAFH
+41 H
-46 DMVVGVIN
+46 MVVGVIN

-60 NADKLRVCK
+60 NADKLRVCM
-69 TDIGGGDIKDIVCGG
+69 TDIGGRVESIVCGG

-116 KLRGME
+116 KLRGVD

-135 ENLFPSTE
+135 ADLFPTKE

-150 SEFDAMAG
+150 SDFDAPAG

-198 YDLPMVEFPHF
+198 YDLPMKEFPHF

-230 RYLSAQIEGLYVKPS
+230 RMTGTQIENVCVKPA
-245 PYQMQS
+245 PYWMQV
-251 RIWKVGMRPINALV
+251 RIWKTGMRPINALV
-265 DVTNYVML
+265 DITNYVML
-273 ATGQPTHAFDSDH
+273 ATGQPSHAYDSDH
-286 IAGHVIVRRAGEGE
+286 IAGHIIVRRAKAGET
-300 KLLLLNGKELALSS
+300 LTLLNGKELPLST
-314 DDLVIAD
+314 DDLTIAD
-321 DAGVVGLAGVMGGA
+321 DAGIVGLAGVMGGA
-335 KDSILPETSKVILE
+335 KDSILPTTSKVILE
-349 VANFDAKGIRRTA
+349 IANFQAAGIRRTA

-381 ERCDQAF
+381 ERCDQAL

-394 FRELYPEMQVTG
+394 FSDLYPEMKVTG
-406 LVDQYPQHLKQAEI
+406 LVDEYPQHLKQAEI
-420 DVALSWLER
+420 DVPLSWLER

-439 IKHKMELL
+439 IRHKMELL
-447 GYTITFSG
+447 GYGISFDG
-455 DNMHVVVPTWRSTG
+455 DNKHVVVPTWRSTG

-489 FEAEPITTSFDGAI
+489 FEAEPITTTFDGAI

-511 RHIKEYLA
+511 RRIKEYLA
-519 IRCGMQEVFNYP
+519 IRCGMQEIFTYP
-531 WMDEQF
+531 WMEESY

-543 STDGIL
+543 STEGIL
-549 YLSTPPSPA
+549 SLSTPPSPA
-558 EKYIRSSLLPNLCK
+558 ERFVRSSLLPNLCK
-572 DVVKNERYYSEFA
+572 AVVKNERYFDEFS

-600 PYDERE
+600 PYDPRE

-615 AGAFA
+615 AGAFVTTD
-620 SAGKDVTA
+620 KDITA
-628 LFRKAKGVIEMMPR
+628 LFRKAKGVVEMMAR
-642 YTHMEGFTF
+642 YVHMETLTF

-665 LNIYLGEE
+665 LNIYRGEE

-679 LLAKKVSMACGIRNL
+679 LLSKKVSMACGIKNL
-694 NVMLFEIDQDSL
+694 NVMLFQLDQDSL
-706 KPFKS
+706 VPLKS

-717 HMPEYPMTD
+717 HMAEYPMTD
-726 YDISMLLDGE
+726 YDISLLLDGS
-736 VQWKDVA
+736 VQWKDVL
-743 QTIGGVKSELLHGAA
+743 QTIGGIKSELLHGAS

-767 VPDGKKSMTVRLT
+767 VPAGKKSLTLRLS
-780 IGAKD
+780 IGSKE

-790 TEIEEA
+790 SEIEEV
-796 ASNVLKKLVKR
+796 ASNVLNKIAKR

-812 RSK
+812 RR

>member
-7 WIRDYVKLPAD
+7 WIRDYVQLPAD

-25 FDLTMSTVEV
+25 YDLTMSTVEV
-35 EDTVDL
+35 EDATDL
-41 GAAFH
+41 GASFH

-60 NADKLRVCK
+60 NADKLKVCK
-69 TDIGGGDIKDIVCGG
+69 TDIGGRVEDIVCGG

-90 MKVAVALPGSVC
+90 MKVAVALPGAMC
-102 RWHGEGEPVEIKKS
+102 KWHGEGDLVEIKKS
-116 KLRGME
+116 KLRGVD

-135 ENLFPSTE
+135 ADLFPTKE

-150 SEFDAMAG
+150 SDFDAPAG

-230 RYLSAQIEGLYVKPS
+230 RMIGTQIENVCVKPA
-245 PYQMQS
+245 PYWMQV
-251 RIWKVGMRPINALV
+251 RIWKTGMRPINALV
-265 DVTNYVML
+265 DITNYVML
-273 ATGQPTHAFDSDH
+273 ATGQPSHAYDSDH
-286 IAGHVIVRRAGEGE
+286 IAGHIIVRRAKAGET
-300 KLLLLNGKELALSS
+300 LTLLNGKELPLST
-314 DDLVIAD
+314 DDLTIAD
-321 DAGVVGLAGVMGGA
+321 DADIVGLAGVMGGA
-335 KDSILPETSKVILE
+335 KDSILPTTSKVILE
-349 VANFDAKGIRRTA
+349 IANFQAAGIRRTA

-381 ERCDQAF
+381 ERCDQAL

-394 FRELYPEMQVTG
+394 FSDLYPEMKVTG
-406 LVDQYPQHLKQAEI
+406 LVDEYPRPLKQAEI
-420 DVALSWLER
+420 DVPLSWLER
-429 RLGKRLPPEE
+429 RLGKRLSPDE

-447 GYTITFSG
+447 GYGITFNG

-489 FEAEPITTSFDGAI
+489 FEAEPITTTFDGAI

-511 RHIKEYLA
+511 RRIKEYLA
-519 IRCGMQEVFNYP
+519 IRCGMQEIFTYP
-531 WMDEQF
+531 WMEESY

-543 STDGIL
+543 STEGIL
-549 YLSTPPSPA
+549 SLSTPPSPA
-558 EKYIRSSLLPNLCK
+558 ERFVRSSLLPNLCK
-572 DVVKNERYYSEFA
+572 AVVKNERYFDEFS

-600 PYDERE
+600 PYDPRE

-620 SAGKDVTA
+620 TTDKDITA
-628 LFRKAKGVIEMMPR
+628 LFRKAKGVVEMMAR
-642 YTHMEGFTF
+642 YVHMEALTF
-651 RQTEKPVWADNVVW
+651 KQAEKPVWADNVVW
-665 LNIYLGEE
+665 LNIYRGDE

-679 LLAKKVSMACGIRNL
+679 LLAKKVSMACGIKNM
-694 NVMLFEIDQDSL
+694 NVMLFQLDQDSL
-706 KPFKS
+706 VPLKS

-717 HMPEYPMTD
+717 HLAEYPMTD
-726 YDISMLLDGE
+726 YDISLLVDGS

-743 QTIGGVKSELLHGAA
+743 QTVRGIKSELLHGAA

-767 VPDGKKSMTVRLT
+767 VPAGKKSLTLRLA
-780 IGAKD
+780 IGSKD

-790 TEIEEA
+790 AEIEEV
-796 ASNVLKKLVKR
+796 ASGVLNKIAKR

-812 RSK
+812 RR

>member
-7 WIRDYVKLPAD
+7 WIRDYVQLPAD

-25 FDLTMSTVEV
+25 YDLTMSTVEV
-35 EDTVDL
+35 EDATDL
-41 GAAFH
+41 GASFH

-60 NADKLRVCK
+60 NADKLKVCK
-69 TDIGGGDIKDIVCGG
+69 TDIGGRVEDIVCGG

-90 MKVAVALPGSVC
+90 MKVAVALPGAMC
-102 RWHGEGEPVEIKKS
+102 KWHGEGDLVEIKKS
-116 KLRGME
+116 KLRGVD

-135 ENLFPSTE
+135 ADLFPTKE

-150 SEFDAMAG
+150 SDFDAPAG

-209 DRNVENTSGFH
+209 DQNVENTSGFH

-230 RYLSAQIEGLYVKPS
+230 RMIGTQIENVCVKPA
-245 PYQMQS
+245 PYWMQV
-251 RIWKVGMRPINALV
+251 RIWKTGMRPINALV
-265 DVTNYVML
+265 DITNYVML
-273 ATGQPTHAFDSDH
+273 ATGQPSHAYDSDH
-286 IAGHVIVRRAGEGE
+286 IAGHIIVRRAKAGET
-300 KLLLLNGKELALSS
+300 LTLLNGKELPLST
-314 DDLVIAD
+314 DDLTIAD
-321 DAGVVGLAGVMGGA
+321 DADIVGLAGVMGGA
-335 KDSILPETSKVILE
+335 KDSILPTTSKVILE
-349 VANFDAKGIRRTA
+349 IANFQAAGIRRTA

-381 ERCDQAF
+381 ERCDQAL

-394 FRELYPEMQVTG
+394 FSDLYPEMKVTG
-406 LVDQYPQHLKQAEI
+406 LVNEYPRHLKQAEI
-420 DVALSWLER
+420 DVPLSWLER
-429 RLGKRLPPEE
+429 RLGKRLSPDE

-447 GYTITFSG
+447 GYGITFNG

-489 FEAEPITTSFDGAI
+489 FEAEPITTTFDGAI

-511 RHIKEYLA
+511 RRIKEYLA
-519 IRCGMQEVFNYP
+519 IRCGMQEIFTYP
-531 WMDEQF
+531 WMEESY

-543 STDGIL
+543 STEGIL
-549 YLSTPPSPA
+549 SLSTPPSPA
-558 EKYIRSSLLPNLCK
+558 ERFVRSSLLPNLCK
-572 DVVKNERYYSEFA
+572 AVVKNERYFDEFS

-600 PYDERE
+600 PYDPRE

-620 SAGKDVTA
+620 TTDKDITA
-628 LFRKAKGVIEMMPR
+628 LFRKAKGVVEMMAR
-642 YTHMEGFTF
+642 YVHMEALTF
-651 RQTEKPVWADNVVW
+651 KQAEKPVWADNVVW
-665 LNIYLGEE
+665 LNIYRGDE

-679 LLAKKVSMACGIRNL
+679 LLAKKVSMACGIKNM
-694 NVMLFEIDQDSL
+694 NVMLFQLDQDSL
-706 KPFKS
+706 VPLKS

-717 HMPEYPMTD
+717 HLAEYPMTD
-726 YDISMLLDGE
+726 YDISLLVDGS

-743 QTIGGVKSELLHGAA
+743 QTVRGIKSELLHGAA

-767 VPDGKKSMTVRLT
+767 VPAGKKSLTLRLA
-780 IGAKD
+780 IGSKD

-790 TEIEEA
+790 AEIEEV
-796 ASNVLKKLVKR
+796 ASGVLNKIAKR

-812 RSK
+812 RR

>member
-7 WIRDYVKLPAD
+7 WIRDYVQLPAD

-25 FDLTMSTVEV
+25 YDLTMSTVEV
-35 EDTVDL
+35 EDTIELAKQFD
-41 GAAFH
+41 H
-46 DMVVGVIN
+46 MVVGVIN

-60 NADKLRVCK
+60 NADKLRVCM
-69 TDIGGGDIKDIVCGG
+69 TDIGGRVESIVCGG

-116 KLRGME
+116 KLRGVD

-135 ENLFPSTE
+135 ADLFPTKE

-150 SEFDAMAG
+150 SDFDAPAG

-198 YDLPMVEFPHF
+198 YDLPMKEFPHF

-230 RYLSAQIEGLYVKPS
+230 RMTGTQIENVCVKPA
-245 PYQMQS
+245 PYWMQV
-251 RIWKVGMRPINALV
+251 RIWKTGMRPINALV
-265 DVTNYVML
+265 DITNYVML
-273 ATGQPTHAFDSDH
+273 ATGQPSHAYDSDH
-286 IAGHVIVRRAGEGE
+286 IAGHIIVRRAKAGET
-300 KLLLLNGKELALSS
+300 LTLLNGRELPLST
-314 DDLVIAD
+314 DDLTIAD
-321 DAGVVGLAGVMGGA
+321 DAGIVGLAGVMGGA
-335 KDSILPETSKVILE
+335 KDSILPTTSKVILE
-349 VANFDAKGIRRTA
+349 IANFQAAGIRRTA

-394 FRELYPEMQVTG
+394 FHELYPDMQVTG
-406 LVDQYPQHLKQAEI
+406 LADHYPVPLQKAEI
-420 DVALSWLER
+420 DVPVSWLER
-429 RLGKRLPPEE
+429 RLGKTLTPED
-439 IKHKMELL
+439 ITAKLAPL
-447 GYTITFSG
+447 GFQLTFNG

-469 DVSIQAD
+469 DVSIKAD

-489 FEAEPITTSFDGAI
+489 FEAEPITTTFDGAI

-511 RHIKEYLA
+511 RRIKEYLA
-519 IRCGMQEVFNYP
+519 IRCGMQEIFTYP
-531 WMDEQF
+531 WMEESY

-543 STDGIL
+543 STEGIL
-549 YLSTPPSPA
+549 SLSTPPSPA
-558 EKYIRSSLLPNLCK
+558 ERFVRSSLLPNLCK
-572 DVVKNERYYSEFA
+572 AVVKNERYFDEFS

-600 PYDERE
+600 PYDPRE

-615 AGAFA
+615 AGAFVTTA
-620 SAGKDVTA
+620 KDITA
-628 LFRKAKGVIEMMPR
+628 LFRKAKGVVEMMAR
-642 YTHMEGFTF
+642 YVHMEALTF

-665 LNIYLGEE
+665 LNIYRGEE

-679 LLAKKVSMACGIRNL
+679 LLSKKVSMACGIKNL
-694 NVMLFEIDQDSL
+694 NVMLFQLDQDSL
-706 KPFKS
+706 VPLKS

-717 HMPEYPMTD
+717 HMAEYPMTD
-726 YDISMLLDGE
+726 YDISLLLDGS
-736 VQWKDVA
+736 VQWKDVL
-743 QTIGGVKSELLHGAA
+743 QTVGGIKSELLHGAS

-767 VPDGKKSMTVRLT
+767 VPAGKKSLTLRLS
-780 IGAKD
+780 IGSKE

-790 TEIEEA
+790 SEIEEV
-796 ASNVLKKLVKR
+796 ASNVLNKIAKR

-812 RSK
+812 RR

>member
-7 WIRDYVKLPAD
+7 WIRDYVQLPAD

-25 FDLTMSTVEV
+25 YDLTMSTVEV
-35 EDTVDL
+35 EDTIELAKQFD
-41 GAAFH
+41 H
-46 DMVVGVIN
+46 MVVGVIN

-60 NADKLRVCK
+60 NADKLRVCM
-69 TDIGGGDIKDIVCGG
+69 TDIGGRVESIVCGG

-116 KLRGME
+116 KLRGVD

-135 ENLFPSTE
+135 ADLFPTKE

-150 SEFDAMAG
+150 SDFDAPAG

-198 YDLPMVEFPHF
+198 YDLPMKEFPHF
-209 DRNVENTSGFH
+209 DRNVANTSGFH

-230 RYLSAQIEGLYVKPS
+230 RYLSAQIEGLSVKPA

-265 DVTNYVML
+265 DITNYVML

-300 KLLLLNGKELALSS
+300 KLLLLNGKELALSG

-335 KDSILPETSKVILE
+335 KDSILPETDKVILE

-394 FRELYPEMQVTG
+394 LEQLYPEMKVTG
-406 LVDQYPQHLKQAEI
+406 LVDEYPQHLKQAEI
-420 DVALSWLER
+420 DVPLSWLER

-439 IKHKMELL
+439 IRHKMELL
-447 GYTITFSG
+447 GYGISFSG

-489 FEAEPITTSFDGAI
+489 FEAEPITTTFDGAI

-511 RHIKEYLA
+511 RRIKEYLA
-519 IRCGMQEVFNYP
+519 IRCGMQEIFTYP
-531 WMDEQF
+531 WMEESY

-543 STDGIL
+543 STEGIL
-549 YLSTPPSPA
+549 SLSTPPSPA
-558 EKYIRSSLLPNLCK
+558 ERFVRSSLLPNLCK
-572 DVVKNERYYSEFA
+572 AVVKNERYFDEFS

-600 PYDERE
+600 PYDPRE

-615 AGAFA
+615 AGAFVTTD
-620 SAGKDVTA
+620 KDITA
-628 LFRKAKGVIEMMPR
+628 LFRKAKGVVEMMAR
-642 YTHMEGFTF
+642 YVHMETLTF

-665 LNIYLGEE
+665 LNICRGEE

-679 LLAKKVSMACGIRNL
+679 LLSKKVSMACGIKNL
-694 NVMLFEIDQDSL
+694 NVMLFQLDQDSL
-706 KPFKS
+706 VPLKS

-717 HMPEYPMTD
+717 HMAEYPMTD
-726 YDISMLLDGE
+726 YDISLLLDGS
-736 VQWKDVA
+736 VQWKDVL
-743 QTIGGVKSELLHGAA
+743 QTVGGIKSELLHGAS

-767 VPDGKKSMTVRLT
+767 VPAGKKSLTLRLS
-780 IGAKD
+780 IGSKE

-790 TEIEEA
+790 SEIEEV
-796 ASNVLKKLVKR
+796 ASNVLNKIAKR

-812 RSK
+812 RR